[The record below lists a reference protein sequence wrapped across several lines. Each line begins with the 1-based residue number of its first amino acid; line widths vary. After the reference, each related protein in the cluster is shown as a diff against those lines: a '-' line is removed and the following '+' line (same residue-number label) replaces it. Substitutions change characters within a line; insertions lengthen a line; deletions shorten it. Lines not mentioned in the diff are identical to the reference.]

1 MGELPDANFWLAL
14 AWSAH
19 VAHPVTKSWWEA
31 DVRRQIIFCR
41 VTEMALLR
49 LLTNR
54 AILGDEAKTQAG
66 AWHVYEMLRRSP
78 RVEFFGEAPG
88 FNQHWRNFSA
98 RDASATQRWSDDY
111 LAAFARAHDLRV
123 VTFDAGFRDYSKLAV
138 ELLVAPP
145 PTIPNPT
152 RIS

>member
-19 VAHPVTKSWWEA
+19 VAHPVAKSWWEA
-31 DVRRQIIFCR
+31 DARRRIVFCR

-54 AILGDEAKTQAG
+54 AILGDEAKTQAD
-66 AWHVYEMLRRSP
+66 AWNIYEKLRLSP
-78 RVEFFGEAPG
+78 RVEFLGEAAG
-88 FNQHWRNFSA
+88 FDQHWRNISS

-111 LAAFARAHDLRV
+111 LAAFARAQDLRV
-123 VTFDAGFRDYSKLAV
+123 VTFDAGFRSYQNLAV

-145 PTIPNPT
+145 PMVQK
-152 RIS
+152 

>member
-19 VAHPVTKSWWEA
+19 VAHPVAKAWWEA
-31 DVRRQIIFCR
+31 DAPRRIVFCR
-41 VTEMALLR
+41 ITEMALVR

-66 AWHVYEMLRRSP
+66 AWGIYEQLRLSP
-78 RVEFFGEAPG
+78 RVEFLGETAD
-88 FNQHWRNFSA
+88 FNQHWRKISS
-98 RDASATQRWSDDY
+98 RDSSATQRWSDDY
-111 LAAFARAHDLRV
+111 LAAFARAQDLRV
-123 VTFDAGFRDYSKLAV
+123 VTFDAGFRSYPNLAV

-145 PTIPNPT
+145 PKIFDPQ
-152 RIS
+152 